1 MALLKRAAMKCNNS
15 DKNLPDK
22 LFFKIGEVSKI
33 TDLPSYV
40 LRFWEKEFSK
50 IRPRRTSSGQRMYRK
65 NDVELILEIKEL
77 LHEKK
82 YTISGAKKILK
93 KSVKVPVALSSGFLD
108 EIRDE
113 LIRIR
118 DIL

>member
-1 MALLKRAAMKCNNS
+1 MNCNETVN
-15 DKNLPDK
+15 NLPDK

-50 IRPRRTSSGQRMYRK
+50 IRPRRTSTGQRMYRK
-65 NDVELILEIKEL
+65 KDVDLILEIKKL

-82 YTISGAKKILK
+82 YTINGAKKVLN
-93 KSVKVPVALSSGFLD
+93 KSNEEPEPSITGLIT
-108 EIRDE
+108 EIRDQ
-113 LIRIR
+113 LIQIR
-118 DIL
+118 EIL

>member
-1 MALLKRAAMKCNNS
+1 MNQKEILKS
-15 DKNLPDK
+15 LPDK

-50 IRPRRTSSGQRMYRK
+50 IKPKRTSTGQRMYRRK
-65 NDVELILEIKEL
+65 DVELILEIKKL
-77 LHEKK
+77 LHQKK
-82 YTISGAKKILK
+82 YTINGAKKILRK
-93 KSVKVPVALSSGFLD
+93 PKPSNETQSSELIS

-113 LIRIR
+113 LIQMKE
-118 DIL
+118 LL